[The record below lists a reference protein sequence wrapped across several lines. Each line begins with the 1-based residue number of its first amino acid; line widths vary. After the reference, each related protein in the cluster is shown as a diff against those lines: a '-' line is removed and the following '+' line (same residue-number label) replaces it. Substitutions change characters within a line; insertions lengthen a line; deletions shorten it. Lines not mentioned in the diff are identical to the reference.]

1 MRGRCNSRSI
11 SGALI
16 FKEKGLLALRQS
28 QQSDKGWR
36 HVMLYDLSRWHGY
49 LLLEG
54 WQRGVRRIK
63 KPGTTVNGIFP

>member
-1 MRGRCNSRSI
+1 
-11 SGALI
+11 LI

-54 WQRGVRRIK
+54 WQRG
-63 KPGTTVNGIFP
+63 G

>member
-1 MRGRCNSRSI
+1 I

-28 QQSDKGWR
+28 QQSDKGLTACNALRPIALAWLFVAGR
-36 HVMLYDLSRWHGY
+36 LAA
-49 LLLEG
+49 
-54 WQRGVRRIK
+54 RGGGRRIK

>member
-36 HVMLYDLSRWHGY
+36 VMLYDLSRWHGY

-54 WQRGVRRIK
+54 WQRGEAHQEARNNRERNI
-63 KPGTTVNGIFP
+63 P